1 MFAIFMKM
9 VGRRGALLV
18 VHDPRQHVV
27 YLGEFLVDEENALA
41 AIGQQPGQLIFVKNV
56 CHTSA
61 SHLNRRFRGVPTR
74 LQTATSLGCAIPR
87 FAAIE

>member
-1 MFAIFMKM
+1 MMIR
-9 VGRRGALLV
+9 RRGALLV

-41 AIGQQPGQLIFVKNV
+41 AVGQQPGQLIFVKNV
-56 CHTSA
+56 CHYLGLPFESTNAGRANSA
-61 SHLNRRFRGVPTR
+61 ANGNIARMRH
-74 LQTATSLGCAIPR
+74 PR